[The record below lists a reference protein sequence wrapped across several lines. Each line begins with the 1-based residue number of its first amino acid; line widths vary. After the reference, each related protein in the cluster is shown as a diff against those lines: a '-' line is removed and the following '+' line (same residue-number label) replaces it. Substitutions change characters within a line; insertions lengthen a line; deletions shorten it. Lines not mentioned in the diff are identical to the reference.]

1 MLQETSPIQPPSP
14 LSTGTSAIPTTR
26 LLGKQQTPAK
36 GVPLGH
42 SPSVP
47 FSPEQQKT
55 LDRMARETSL
65 LMGLMGVLLVAA
77 LIIIMIIIG

>member
-1 MLQETSPIQPPSP
+1 MLQYTSPIQPSRP
-14 LSTGTSAIPTTR
+14 LSTGTSTTPKTKP
-26 LLGKQQTPAK
+26 LGKPQTPAT
-36 GVPLGH
+36 GMPPGH
-42 SPSVP
+42 SPPVRL
-47 FSPEQQKT
+47 SPEQQKN